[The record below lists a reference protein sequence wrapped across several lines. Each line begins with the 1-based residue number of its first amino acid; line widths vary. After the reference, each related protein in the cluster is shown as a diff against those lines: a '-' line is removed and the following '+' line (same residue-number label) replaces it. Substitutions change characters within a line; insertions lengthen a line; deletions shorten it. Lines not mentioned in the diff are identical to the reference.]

1 MSNGDV
7 ILFALG
13 VFITTLVVG
22 AVYLIS
28 RIET

>member
-1 MSNGDV
+1 MSDGDV
-7 ILFALG
+7 ILFAIG
-13 VFITTLVVG
+13 FFIMTLVVG